1 MKCPIFPHFTTL
13 YNICNINEKKL
24 LRMKLKGSY
33 LLNSL
38 LMFFIIKSNRFILYI
53 ITEEN
58 RWLDRHFVNNN
69 SQMANLL
76 LEFVS
81 LFY

>member
-1 MKCPIFPHFTTL
+1 
-13 YNICNINEKKL
+13 
-24 LRMKLKGSY
+24 MKLKGSY

-53 ITEEN
+53 ITEET
-58 RWLDRHFVNNN
+58 RWLDKYFVNNN
-69 SQMANLL
+69 NQMANLL
-76 LEFVS
+76 LEFAS

>member
-1 MKCPIFPHFTTL
+1 
-13 YNICNINEKKL
+13 
-24 LRMKLKGSY
+24 MKLKGSY

-53 ITEEN
+53 ISEET
-58 RWLDRHFVNNN
+58 RWLDKYFVNNN

-76 LEFVS
+76 LEFAS

>member
-1 MKCPIFPHFTTL
+1 
-13 YNICNINEKKL
+13 
-24 LRMKLKGSY
+24 MKLKGSY

-53 ITEEN
+53 ITEET
-58 RWLDRHFVNNN
+58 RWLDKYFVNNN

-76 LEFVS
+76 LEFAS

>member
-1 MKCPIFPHFTTL
+1 M
-13 YNICNINEKKL
+13 
-24 LRMKLKGSY
+24 RMKLKGSY

-53 ITEEN
+53 ITEET
-58 RWLDRHFVNNN
+58 RWLDKYFVNNN

-76 LEFVS
+76 LEFAS